1 MAQHFG
7 GAPDVHGLLLL
18 CCAVSMF
25 SLSLVATFEV
35 GTVEVGTVEVGTV
48 EVRTVSDV
56 SYVQWAVDEFSLSQV
71 YFSLIWVWVLGAE
84 MGQIP
89 VESSLSSL
97 FVLVYAGAESK
108 SKVLH
113 SCHHWKSHILTI
125 TFNCLGKYLKHLLC
139 KNCTPDKV
147 GFYCLKRSRPYS
159 CPPHSL
165 SPLSPLHQLCKALQ
179 TRLLAVVMVIVVILV
194 ETERY
199 EQQL

>member
-1 MAQHFG
+1 
-7 GAPDVHGLLLL
+7 
-18 CCAVSMF
+18 
-25 SLSLVATFEV
+25 
-35 GTVEVGTVEVGTV
+35 
-48 EVRTVSDV
+48 
-56 SYVQWAVDEFSLSQV
+56 
-71 YFSLIWVWVLGAE
+71 

-89 VESSLSSL
+89 VESSLSWS
-97 FVLVYAGAESK
+97 FVLVYAGDESK

-113 SCHHWKSHILTI
+113 SCHLWKSHILTI

-139 KNCTPDKV
+139 KNCTPDIV
-147 GFYCLKRSRPYS
+147 GFYRLKRSSRPYS

>member
-25 SLSLVATFEV
+25 SLSLV

-48 EVRTVSDV
+48 QVRTVSDV
-56 SYVQWAVDEFSLSQV
+56 SYVQWASLSHV

-84 MGQIP
+84 MGQIL
-89 VESSLSSL
+89 VESSLSSS

-125 TFNCLGKYLKHLLC
+125 IFNCLGKYLKHLLC

-147 GFYCLKRSRPYS
+147 GFYRLKRSRPYS

-165 SPLSPLHQLCKALQ
+165 SPLSPLHQLCKAFQ

>member
-25 SLSLVATFEV
+25 SLSLVAT
-35 GTVEVGTVEVGTV
+35 VEVGTVEVGTV
-48 EVRTVSDV
+48 QVGTVQVRTVSDV

-89 VESSLSSL
+89 VESSLSSS

-113 SCHHWKSHILTI
+113 SCQHWKSHILTI
-125 TFNCLGKYLKHLLC
+125 QSTNFPSSGNRRGKFTSVGCLGCLC
-139 KNCTPDKV
+139 SAYTFSV
-147 GFYCLKRSRPYS
+147 
-159 CPPHSL
+159 PPGGG
-165 SPLSPLHQLCKALQ
+165 C
-179 TRLLAVVMVIVVILV
+179 
-194 ETERY
+194 
-199 EQQL
+199 

>member
-1 MAQHFG
+1 
-7 GAPDVHGLLLL
+7 
-18 CCAVSMF
+18 
-25 SLSLVATFEV
+25 
-35 GTVEVGTVEVGTV
+35 
-48 EVRTVSDV
+48 
-56 SYVQWAVDEFSLSQV
+56 
-71 YFSLIWVWVLGAE
+71 
-84 MGQIP
+84 MGQILT
-89 VESSLSSL
+89 VESSLSSS

-147 GFYCLKRSRPYS
+147 GFYRLKRSRPYS

-165 SPLSPLHQLCKALQ
+165 SLLHQLCKAFQ
-179 TRLLAVVMVIVVILV
+179 TRLLAVVMVIMVILV

>member
-1 MAQHFG
+1 
-7 GAPDVHGLLLL
+7 
-18 CCAVSMF
+18 
-25 SLSLVATFEV
+25 
-35 GTVEVGTVEVGTV
+35 
-48 EVRTVSDV
+48 
-56 SYVQWAVDEFSLSQV
+56 
-71 YFSLIWVWVLGAE
+71 
-84 MGQIP
+84 MGQILT
-89 VESSLSSL
+89 VESSLSSS

-147 GFYCLKRSRPYS
+147 GFYRLKRSCPYS
-159 CPPHSL
+159 CLPHSL
-165 SPLSPLHQLCKALQ
+165 SPLSPLHQLCKAFQ